1 MAIGARGVSGAKPL
15 EETSKFQV
23 NNRPLQTHSHPEGKT
38 PQGGEVSRLR
48 EVPPVST
55 ERLTISAEK
64 IRR

>member
-1 MAIGARGVSGAKPL
+1 MAIGARGVSGAKQL
-15 EETSKFQV
+15 GEISKFKV
-23 NNRPLQTHSHPEGKT
+23 SYRPLPTHSHPEGET